1 MTMSSYHKILPC
13 FTSIL
18 LAISLSACQQSP
30 NQAIDVP
37 TVATASTTANTAAGT
52 TTSVTASSPVPTLKA
67 NVSQQFIGTSLV
79 QQRLKQALP
88 EIAYT
93 TDNLPMVAQQV
104 NQVSWSPTGAI
115 E

>member
-13 FTSIL
+13 FTSLL

-30 NQAIDVP
+30 NQAMDVP
-37 TVATASTTANTAAGT
+37 TVATASTIASTSTAAST
-52 TTSVTASSPVPTLKA
+52 TASVAASSPAPTLKA
-67 NVSQQFIGTSLV
+67 NVSQQFIGASLV

-104 NQVSWSPTGAI
+104 NLA
-115 E
+115 